1 MTKILGLTGG
11 IGSGK
16 TTVAKMFTALGVP
29 IYNAD
34 DEAKVLMQS
43 SEKIKS
49 KIIEL
54 FGEKAYLKNSLNRS
68 YIAQIVFKDK
78 EKLNTFNA
86 IIHPEVSAHFNTW
99 VSLQSHPYVV
109 KEVAIL
115 FEIDAQN
122 QFDFILTITAPQ
134 QTRIDRVMLRDNKT
148 YDEVL
153 SIIQNQWSD
162 SKKIEKSDFVIYNE
176 DINQTKNEVIK
187 INKII
192 LKNSF

>member
-16 TTVAKMFTALGVP
+16 TTVAKMFTALRVP
-29 IYNAD
+29 VYNAD
-34 DEAKVLMQS
+34 DEAKALMQN

-49 KIIEL
+49 KTIEL
-54 FGEKAYLKNSLNRS
+54 FGEKAYLKNGLNRS

-78 EKLNTFNA
+78 EKLNALNA
-86 IIHPEVSAHFNTW
+86 IVHPEVTTHFNAW

-109 KEVAIL
+109 KEMAIL

-122 QFDFILTITAPQ
+122 QFDFILTVTAPQ
-134 QTRIDRVMLRDNKT
+134 QTRIDRVMLRDNKS

-153 SIIQNQWSD
+153 SIMQNQWPD
-162 SKKIEKSDFVIYNE
+162 AKKIEKSDFVIHNI
-176 DINQTKNEVIK
+176 DISETKNEVVK
-187 INKII
+187 INKKI

>member
-16 TTVAKMFTALGVP
+16 TTVSKMFTALGVP
-29 IYNAD
+29 VYNAD
-34 DEAKVLMQS
+34 HEAKVLMQS

-54 FGEKAYLKNSLNRS
+54 FGEKAYLKNGLNRS

-78 EKLNTFNA
+78 KKLNALNA
-86 IIHPEVSAHFNTW
+86 IVHPEVAAHFDTW
-99 VSLQSHPYVV
+99 VSLQCHPYVV

-115 FEIDAQN
+115 FEIDAQD

-134 QTRIDRVMLRDNKT
+134 QTRIDRVMLRDNKS

-153 SIIQNQWSD
+153 SIMQNQWSD
-162 SKKIEKSDFVIYNE
+162 AKKIEKSDFVIHNI
-176 DINQTKNEVIK
+176 DINQIKNEVIK
-187 INKII
+187 INKKI

>member
-1 MTKILGLTGG
+1 MIIGLTGG

-16 TTVAKMFTALGVP
+16 TTVANMFTALGVP
-29 IYNAD
+29 VYIAD

-78 EKLNTFNA
+78 EKLNALNA